1 MRAVV
6 KRGVRLAG
14 ALCASLLVVACAPYQ
29 AQEADPS
36 LPLERSRELVGTPFF
51 PQDRYQCG
59 PASLATVLNAA
70 GASVLPEHIQPLV
83 YLPGNKGSLQAE
95 MLAAASHYGY
105 LAVPVPPDLDSLL
118 QELSA
123 GRPVLVLQNLGVE
136 VLPVWHYA
144 VVIGYDLEQRT
155 FYLRSG
161 RDRRKVY
168 SFRRFLKTWSRA
180 AYWAM
185 VVVEPGDVPVSATAT
200 DYLKAASALER
211 QHKPAAA
218 LRAYTAATRR
228 WPDQPLLWAA
238 AGNAAYTLERH
249 ADAEAAYREALSL
262 QPDAVPIMNNLALAL
277 AAQGCT
283 PTALAVLDCAIRQAP
298 ANTVLDK
305 TLNEIN
311 ELNNE
316 AVDCRGFTCI
326 LPGADRQP

>member
-1 MRAVV
+1 MMAVV
-6 KRGVRLAG
+6 LRRVCLAG
-14 ALCASLLVVACAPYQ
+14 TLCATLLVAACAPYRV
-29 AQEADPS
+29 QETDPS
-36 LPLERSRELVGTPFF
+36 LAVEPFRELVETPFF
-51 PQDRYQCG
+51 PQDQYQCG
-59 PASLATVLNAA
+59 PASLATVLNTA
-70 GASVLPEHIQPLV
+70 GAGVSPQQLQPLV

-136 VLPVWHYA
+136 ALPVWHYA
-144 VVIGYDLEQRT
+144 VVIGYDLEQRI

-168 SFRRFLKTWSRA
+168 SFGRFLKTWSRA
-180 AYWAM
+180 GYWAM
-185 VVVEPGDVPVSATAT
+185 VVVEPGEVPVSATAT
-200 DYLKAASALER
+200 AYLQAASALER
-211 QHKPAAA
+211 QHNPAAA
-218 LRAYTAATRR
+218 LRAYAAATRR
-228 WPDQPLLWAA
+228 WPDQYLLWAA
-238 AGNAAYTLERH
+238 AGNAAYTLERY

-262 QPDAVPIMNNLALAL
+262 QPGAVPIMNNLALAL

-298 ANTVLDK
+298 ANSVLDK

-311 ELNNE
+311 ELNKE
-316 AVDCRGFTCI
+316 AADCRGFTCI
-326 LPGADRQP
+326 LPGTEMQP

>member
-1 MRAVV
+1 MMAVV
-6 KRGVRLAG
+6 MRRVCLAG
-14 ALCASLLVVACAPYQ
+14 TLCATLLVAACAPYRV
-29 AQEADPS
+29 QETNPS
-36 LPLERSRELVGTPFF
+36 LAVEPFRELVETPFF
-51 PQDRYQCG
+51 PQDKYQCG

-70 GASVLPEHIQPLV
+70 GAGVSPQQLQPLV

-136 VLPVWHYA
+136 ALPVWHYA

-185 VVVEPGDVPVSATAT
+185 VVVEPGDVPVSATAA
-200 DYLKAASALER
+200 DYLKAASVLER

-238 AGNAAYTLERH
+238 AGNAAYTLEH
-249 ADAEAAYREALSL
+249 YADAEAAYREALSL
-262 QPDAVPIMNNLALAL
+262 QPGAVPIMNNLALAL

-283 PTALAVLDCAIRQAP
+283 PTALAVLECAIKQAP
-298 ANTVLDK
+298 ANSVLDK

-311 ELNNE
+311 ELNKE
-316 AVDCRGFTCI
+316 AADCRGFTCI
-326 LPGADRQP
+326 LPGADMQP